1 MNSPSTEMNNQQ
13 IAKLLT
19 EGLENK
25 DSWGYGFRRI
35 TVKPINLPDFQYT
48 FTALGYKDQDGE
60 MYLGMRMN
68 VDQYSPLELHKWD
81 LDTDIRSVWPD
92 MLGNLY
98 RKHMQSKICKA
109 SICKARMGLRGK
121 YKASWR
127 SGSVFGS

>member
-35 TVKPINLPDFQYT
+35 SVKPINLPDFKYT
-48 FTALGYKDQDGE
+48 FTALGYKDQDGQ

-98 RKHMQSKICKA
+98 RKHMQSKHMQSKHMQSKNVPTRQI
-109 SICKARMGLRGK
+109 
-121 YKASWR
+121 
-127 SGSVFGS
+127 